1 MVYQDKV
8 TLKKVGWSIF
18 VVVVSLILQHIP
30 VWGVQSDILKRMFMQ
45 TTPLSFTDTL
55 SGGALSQLG
64 IGGFGVTSII
74 MAGIILQLAGIA
86 IPKLEKIHSD
96 GEHGRLVYE
105 RVNFILAMLM
115 TLVIGVV
122 IATTMKSS
130 TLYYA
135 KGVMA
140 VIPVIEWLIGTA
152 IIVKLAQSVHLKG
165 IGNGP
170 TLLLAANIASR
181 VPSDLV
187 ARLNVRQSAQ
197 VWAIALSVLFVVV
210 VLAVYLQAG
219 SIKVRIQQTRKA
231 VSIMNAEGEV
241 PVPLAAASVLPV
253 VYAQAIIAVPSMI
266 SMLTGK
272 SDGFI
277 GELLKFT
284 SQNNWYNPT
293 SWQHVAGLIIYI
305 LLVVFGSTYAS
316 KLAFSSPDVAN
327 RMRERGDVLPD
338 VTPGKETEKYL
349 ERRRKK
355 LARIAAFMLLLIAVV
370 PDFMLVRLGIRG
382 FSFMGTSLIIMMAAF
397 WDLRLRLTG
406 RLKHHNKKYV
416 LFGKEV

>member
-8 TLKKVGWSIF
+8 TLRKVGWSVF
-18 VVVVSLILQHIP
+18 VVAISLILQHIP
-30 VWGVQSDILKRMFMQ
+30 VWGVQADLLKHMFTK

-74 MAGIILQLAGIA
+74 MAGIILQLAGIVF
-86 IPKLEKIHSD
+86 PKLEKIHSD
-96 GEHGRLVYE
+96 GEHGRLMYE
-105 RVNFILAMLM
+105 RVNFILAMFM
-115 TLVIGVV
+115 TLIIGLA

-130 TLYYA
+130 SLYYA
-135 KGVMA
+135 KGIA
-140 VIPVIEWLIGTA
+140 AFIPVIEWLVGTA

-181 VPSDLV
+181 VPADLL
-187 ARLNVRQSAQ
+187 ARLQAGQTARL
-197 VWAIALSVLFVVV
+197 WAIALGVLFVVV

-219 SIKVRIQQTRKA
+219 NIKVRIQQTRKA

-253 VYAQAIIAVPSMI
+253 VYAQAIIAIPSMI

-272 SDGFI
+272 TGGFI
-277 GELLKFT
+277 GKSLKFT
-284 SQNNWYNPT
+284 SQTDWYNPT
-293 SWQHVAGLIIYI
+293 SWEHVAGLIIYV
-305 LLVVFGSTYAS
+305 LLVVIGSMYAS

-338 VTPGKETEKYL
+338 VMPGKETEKYL

-355 LARIAAFMLLLIAVV
+355 LARVAAVLLLLIAVV

-406 RLKHHNKKYV
+406 RLKHRNKKYV
-416 LFGKEV
+416 LFQKGV

>member
-8 TLKKVGWSIF
+8 TLKKVGWSVF
-18 VVVVSLILQHIP
+18 VVAISLILQHIP
-30 VWGVQSDILKRMFMQ
+30 VWGVKADLLKRMFAQ

-74 MAGIILQLAGIA
+74 MAGIILQLVGIA
-86 IPKLEKIHSD
+86 VPKLEKIHSD
-96 GEHGRLVYE
+96 GEHGRLMYE
-105 RVNFILAMLM
+105 RVNFILAMIM
-115 TLVIGVV
+115 TLIVGVV
-122 IATTMKSS
+122 IATTMKASS
-130 TLYYA
+130 LYYA
-135 KGVMA
+135 KGITA
-140 VIPVIEWLIGTA
+140 VIPVIEWLVGTA

-181 VPSDLV
+181 VPADLL
-187 ARLNVRQSAQ
+187 ARLRIGQSAHI
-197 VWAIALSVLFVVV
+197 WAIALGVLFVVV

-219 SIKVRIQQTRKA
+219 NIKVRIQQTRKA

-253 VYAQAIIAVPSMI
+253 VYAQSIIAFPSVI
-266 SMLTGK
+266 SMFAGK
-272 SDGFI
+272 DDGFL
-277 GELLKFT
+277 GEVLKFT

-293 SWQHVAGLIIYI
+293 SWEHVVGLIVYVV
-305 LLVVFGSTYAS
+305 LVVFGSIYAS

-338 VTPGKETEKYL
+338 VEPGKKTEKYL

-355 LARIAAFMLLLIAVV
+355 LARIAAVLLLLIAVV
-370 PDFMLVRLGIRG
+370 PDFVLVRLGVSG

-416 LFGKEV
+416 LFRKGA

>member
-1 MVYQDKV
+1 MIYQDKV
-8 TLKKVGWSIF
+8 TLRKVCWSVF
-18 VVVVSLILQHIP
+18 VVAVSLVLQHIP
-30 VWGVQSDILKRMFMQ
+30 VWGVQPDLLKRMFTQ

-74 MAGIILQLAGIA
+74 MAGIILQLVGIA

-96 GEHGRLVYE
+96 GEHGRLMYE

-115 TLVIGVV
+115 TLVIGVA
-122 IATTMKSS
+122 IATTMQSS
-130 TLYYA
+130 SLYYA

-140 VIPVIEWLIGTA
+140 VIPVIEWLVGTA

-181 VPSDLV
+181 VPTDLLM
-187 ARLNVRQSAQ
+187 RLKAGQTAQ
-197 VWAIALSVLFVVV
+197 AWVIAFSVLFVVV

-219 SIKVRIQQTRKA
+219 NIKVRIQQTRKA

-253 VYAQAIIAVPSMI
+253 VYAQALIAVPSMI
-266 SMLTGK
+266 SMVTGK
-272 SDGFI
+272 TDGFI
-277 GELLKFT
+277 GKLLKFT

-293 SWQHVAGLIIYI
+293 SWEHVAGLIVYV
-305 LLVVFGSTYAS
+305 LLVVFGSMYAS

-338 VTPGKETEKYL
+338 VTPGKETEMYL

-355 LARIAAFMLLLIAVV
+355 LARVAAVLLLLIAVM

-416 LFGKEV
+416 LF

>member
-8 TLKKVGWSIF
+8 TLRKVGWSVF
-18 VVVVSLILQHIP
+18 VVVVALVLQHIP
-30 VWGVQSDILKRMFMQ
+30 VWGVQPDMLKRMF
-45 TTPLSFTDTL
+45 TSSSPLSFTDTL

-74 MAGIILQLAGIA
+74 MSGIILQLSGIA

-105 RVNFILAMLM
+105 RVNFILAMII
-115 TLVIGVV
+115 TLIVGIA

-130 TLYYA
+130 SLYYA
-135 KGVMA
+135 KGMMS

-152 IIVKLAQSVHLKG
+152 IILKMAQSVHLKG

-181 VPSDLV
+181 VPADMLTRMKIGQSWQV
-187 ARLNVRQSAQ
+187 WVIALNVLFL
-197 VWAIALSVLFVVV
+197 VVL
-210 VLAVYLQAG
+210 LAVYLQAG

-253 VYAQAIIAVPSMI
+253 VYAQAIIAIPSMI
-266 SMLTGK
+266 SMVTGNK
-272 SDGFI
+272 DGFI

-284 SQNNWYNPT
+284 EQNSWYNPT
-293 SWQHVAGLIIYI
+293 CWEHVAGLIFYV
-305 LLVVFGSTYAS
+305 LLIVFGSTYAS

-338 VTPGKETEKYL
+338 VTPGKETEQYL

-355 LARIAAFMLLLIAVV
+355 LAWVAAALLLLIAVV
-370 PDFMLVRLGIRG
+370 PDFVLVQLGIRG

-416 LFGKEV
+416 LFGKGV